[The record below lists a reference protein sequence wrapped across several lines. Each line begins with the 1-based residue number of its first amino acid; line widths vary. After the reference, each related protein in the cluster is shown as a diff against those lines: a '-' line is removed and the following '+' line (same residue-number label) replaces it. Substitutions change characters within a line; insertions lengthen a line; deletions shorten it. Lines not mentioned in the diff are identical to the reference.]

1 MVPCCLKIISREEY
15 DRLVE
20 EDVNSPRVGGALGK
34 HHSCPKNAEEA
45 HQIVSGNSYIK
56 VYEKNSLK
64 TKMSKYLWKLNSH
77 VYHLGK
83 CKNHGEKCGRQGSK
97 DYGKCCEEGMC
108 AGPAGGVTHCV
119 EGIF

>member
-1 MVPCCLKIISREEY
+1 MVPCCFTIISREEY

-20 EDVNSPRVGGALGK
+20 EHAKNPIVGGAIGK

-64 TKMSKYLWKLNSH
+64 TKMSKYL
-77 VYHLGK
+77 
-83 CKNHGEKCGRQGSK
+83 
-97 DYGKCCEEGMC
+97 
-108 AGPAGGVTHCV
+108 
-119 EGIF
+119 